1 MSNYKGEVHMY
12 DEVILVDTKT
22 GRGVDRVIKKI
33 TPLIDGMASR
43 SHITGYSFEDIKQEI
58 CLLVVD
64 GVKKYDPSREVK
76 LSTFLHWHLKNK
88 FITKLKSLN
97 TMAND
102 ATSTRDE
109 KIESCPCG
117 GDIERNSKRETFVC
131 SSCKKIH
138 KAVYRSSRRE
148 LIFSEMKSSSQGE
161 DDGGDYINYVSADDS
176 IFPSKFGN
184 IAGLETK
191 IFFEKLEAVLDEKTA
206 KILRKFCIEGT
217 TMQEAARAVGMTG
230 WAASVRL
237 KRIQKNP
244 LARKIISS
252 TLG

>member
-1 MSNYKGEVHMY
+1 MY
-12 DEVILVDTKT
+12 EEKIYINTKT
-22 GRGVDRVIKKI
+22 GEGTDRVVRKI
-33 TPLIDGMASR
+33 MPLIEGMASR
-43 SHITGYSFEDIKQEI
+43 SHINGYTFEDIKQEI

-64 GVKKYDPSREVK
+64 GVKKYDPSRDVK

-102 ATSTRDE
+102 ATSMKDG
-109 KIESCPCG
+109 KIEACSCG
-117 GDIERNSKRETFVC
+117 GKIEKDSGSSVFVC
-131 SSCKKIH
+131 SSCKKVH

-148 LIFSEMKSSSQGE
+148 LIFSEMKLGSNE
-161 DDGGDYINYVSADDS
+161 DDDNGDYINYISTDDS
-176 IFPSKFGN
+176 MFPSRFGN
-184 IAGLETK
+184 ISGLETK
-191 IFFEKLEAVLDEKTA
+191 IFFEKLESVLDEKTA

-217 TMQEAARAVGMTG
+217 TMQEAAKSVGMTG

-237 KRIQKNP
+237 KRINKNP
-244 LARKIISS
+244 MAKKIISA

>member
-1 MSNYKGEVHMY
+1 LRNYKGEVCMY
-12 DEVILVDTKT
+12 DEKIYINTRT
-22 GRGVDRVIKKI
+22 GEGVGRVIKKI
-33 TPLIDGMASR
+33 TPLIDGMAAR
-43 SHITGYSFEDIKQEI
+43 SHISGYSFDDIRQEI

-64 GVKKYDPSREVK
+64 GVKKYDPDREVK

-102 ATSTRDE
+102 ATSTKDE
-109 KIESCPCG
+109 KIEGCPCG
-117 GDIERNSKRETFVC
+117 GDIERDLVKDAFVC

-148 LIFSEMKSSSQGE
+148 LIFSEMKLGTNSD
-161 DDGGDYINYVSADDS
+161 DDGGDYISYVSTDDS
-176 IFPSKFGN
+176 VFPSGYGN
-184 IAGLETK
+184 IASLETK
-191 IFFEKLEAVLDEKTA
+191 IFFEKLEAVLDDKTA

-217 TMQEAARAVGMTG
+217 TMQEAARSVGMTG

-237 KRIQKNP
+237 KRIRKNP
-244 LARKIISS
+244 LAKKIISA

>member
-1 MSNYKGEVHMY
+1 MY
-12 DEVILVDTKT
+12 DESVFIDTKT
-22 GRGVDRVIKKI
+22 GEGVDQVIKKI
-33 TPLIDGMASR
+33 TPLIEGMAAR
-43 SHITGYSFEDIKQEI
+43 SHIAGYSFEDIKQEI

-64 GVKKYDPSREVK
+64 GVKKYDPSRDVK

-102 ATSTRDE
+102 ATSMRDE

-117 GDIERNSKRETFVC
+117 GEIKRDSTKDAFIC

-148 LIFSEMKSSSQGE
+148 LVFSEMKLGASDEGDE
-161 DDGGDYINYVSADDS
+161 GDYINYVSTDDS
-176 IFPSKFGN
+176 IFPSRFGN
-184 IAGLETK
+184 ISGLETK
-191 IFFEKLEAVLDEKTA
+191 IFFEKLESVLDDKTA

-217 TMQEAARAVGMTG
+217 TMQEAAKSVGMTG

-237 KRIQKNP
+237 KRIRKNP
-244 LARKIISS
+244 LAKKIISA
-252 TLG
+252 TFG